1 VGQSTGRHLRT
12 STVLVGIKPRLGVDN
27 LKSLGGWE
35 KEMEKD
41 NEKTEKGSNH

>member
-1 VGQSTGRHLRT
+1 VGQSKGRHLRT
-12 STVLVGIKPRLGVDN
+12 STVVVEIKPRLGVDK

-35 KEMEKD
+35 KVVEKG